1 MIDFSRLRTLEQVQA
16 ERARL
21 EQDVLRH
28 EQRVQEDICGIQ
40 TSWQRRR
47 SIIANILRAIEYLL
61 PKPQPR
67 RTLLG
72 VLGSSLLARLFRRR
86 KS

>member
-21 EQDVLRH
+21 EQDVLLH

-72 VLGSSLLARLFRRR
+72 ILGSSLLARLFRHR

>member
-40 TSWQRRR
+40 ASWQRRR
-47 SIIANILRAIEYLL
+47 SVIANIFRAIEYFL

-86 KS
+86 QS